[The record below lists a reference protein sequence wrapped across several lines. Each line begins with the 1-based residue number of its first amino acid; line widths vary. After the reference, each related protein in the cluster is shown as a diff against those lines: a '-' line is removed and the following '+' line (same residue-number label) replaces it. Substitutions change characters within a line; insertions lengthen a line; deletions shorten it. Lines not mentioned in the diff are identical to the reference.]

1 MTRQERIQ
9 LVSDGV
15 VASYIHDISART
27 APSARARRQAGQPHR
42 RAVRPAYVRP
52 TLRVHH
58 VRSHDLVG
66 TGRGR

>member
-9 LVSDGV
+9 LVADGV

-27 APSARARRQAGQPHR
+27 APSATPRRQAGQGHR

-52 TLRVHH
+52 TLRVSHA
-58 VRSHDLVG
+58 RSHELVG
-66 TGRGR
+66 AGRAR